1 MAETKAT
8 TPEKTVISEYVTVHI
23 PIYDRN
29 EPPCIHVII
38 NGKNYWVPRGKM
50 LRLPKPVADIVKR
63 KLRAER
69 KTTQAIKQLD
79 ATNTQ
84 LY

>member
-1 MAETKAT
+1 MADTETK
-8 TPEKTVISEYVTVHI
+8 TPKKPVISEYVTVHV

-50 LRLPKPVADIVKR
+50 LRLPKAVADIVKR

-69 KTTQAIKQLD
+69 KTTKAIKDLD
-79 ATNTQ
+79 STNVR